1 MTADRERSREVQPF
15 NHTGHFSSRTCLVP
29 LGRGVGAWRLIELPG
44 SRTFPGGVSR
54 SENFW
59 PMGIQKQEPEF
70 GAQRECRNWKAM
82 KLKSNSP

>member
-1 MTADRERSREVQPF
+1 MTDDRERSREIQPS

-54 SENFW
+54 SENF
-59 PMGIQKQEPEF
+59 GLREFKSKNRSSEPI
-70 GAQRECRNWKAM
+70 GNA
-82 KLKSNSP
+82 